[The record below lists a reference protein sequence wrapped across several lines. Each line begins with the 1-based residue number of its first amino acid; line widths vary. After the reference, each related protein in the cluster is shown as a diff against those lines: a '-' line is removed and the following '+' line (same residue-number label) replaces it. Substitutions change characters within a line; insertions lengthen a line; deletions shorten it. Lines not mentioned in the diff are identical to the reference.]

1 MDVTS
6 GAAVAALLLDLY
18 DLNDSR
24 DALSTTNE
32 KSYSVQ
38 SLDDSQYVGKLMQK
52 NERPLRVL
60 DLCCAPG

>member
-38 SLDDSQYVGKLMQK
+38 SLDDSQYVAQ
-52 NERPLRVL
+52 
-60 DLCCAPG
+60 